1 MIHLSNVY
9 YFIDK
14 FNRDEILKL
23 DKKINIIFR
32 NYKIKNI
39 DSEIKKIKNL
49 CKSTNRKIFVAGNLK
64 IALKYRLNGLYI
76 PAFHIKQNY
85 ANLNL
90 TKDFKII
97 GSAHNIKEVKIK
109 EKQGCTNIFIS
120 PLFHNPK
127 NNFFLGIIKFNLINL
142 FTNVKTIALGGINQN
157 NIKLLR
163 STKVE
168 GYASLTWIKKNRPTI
183 K

>member
-1 MIHLSNVY
+1 MSNVY

-14 FNRDEILKL
+14 FDRDEILKL

-142 FTNVKTIALGGINQN
+142 LTNVKTIALGGINQN

-168 GYASLTWIKKNRPTI
+168 GYASITWIKKNRPTI

>member
-14 FNRDEILKL
+14 FDRDEILRL

-32 NYKIKNI
+32 NYKITNI
-39 DSEIKKIKNL
+39 DSEVKKIKNL
-49 CKSTNRKIFVAGNLK
+49 CKSSNRKIYIAGNVK
-64 IALKYRLNGLYI
+64 IALKYKLDGLYI
-76 PAFHIKQNY
+76 PAFDNKLNY
-85 ANLNL
+85 KNLNSF
-90 TKDFKII
+90 KNFKII
-97 GSAHNIKEVKIK
+97 GSAHDIKEVKIK

-120 PLFHNPK
+120 PIFHNPK
-127 NNFFLGIIKFNLINL
+127 NNIFLGIIKFNLINL
-142 FTNVKTIALGGINQN
+142 FTNVKTIALGGLNQN
-157 NIKLLR
+157 NIKLLK

-168 GYASLTWIKKNRPTI
+168 GYASITWIKKNRPTI

>member
-14 FNRDEILKL
+14 FDRDEILKL

-32 NYKIKNI
+32 NYKITNI
-39 DSEIKKIKNL
+39 DSEVKKIKKL
-49 CKSTNRKIFVAGNLK
+49 CKSTNRKIFVAGNIK
-64 IALKYRLNGLYI
+64 IALKYRLDGLYI
-76 PAFHIKQNY
+76 PAFDNKLNY
-85 ANLNL
+85 KNLNL
-90 TKDFKII
+90 FKNFKII
-97 GSAHNIKEVKIK
+97 GSAHSIKEVKIK

-120 PLFHNPK
+120 PIFHNPK
-127 NNFFLGIIKFNLINL
+127 NNSFLGIIKFNLINL
-142 FTNVKTIALGGINQN
+142 FTNVKTIALGGLNQN
-157 NIKLLR
+157 NIKLLK

-168 GYASLTWIKKNRPTI
+168 GYASITWIKKNRPTI

>member
-32 NYKIKNI
+32 NYKITNI
-39 DSEIKKIKNL
+39 DSEVKKIKKL
-49 CKSTNRKIFVAGNLK
+49 CKSTNRKIFVAGNIK
-64 IALKYRLNGLYI
+64 IALKYRLDGLYI
-76 PAFHIKQNY
+76 PAFDNKLNY
-85 ANLNL
+85 KNLNL
-90 TKDFKII
+90 FKNFKII
-97 GSAHNIKEVKIK
+97 GSAHGIKEVKIK

-120 PLFHNPK
+120 PIFHNPK
-127 NNFFLGIIKFNLINL
+127 NNSFLGIIKFNIINL
-142 FTNVKTIALGGINQN
+142 FTNVKTIALGGLNQN
-157 NIKLLR
+157 NIKLLK

-168 GYASLTWIKKNRPTI
+168 GYASITWIKKNRPTI

>member
-14 FNRDEILKL
+14 FDRGEILKL

-32 NYKIKNI
+32 NYRITNI
-39 DSEIKKIKNL
+39 DSEIEKIKNL
-49 CKSTNRKIFVAGNLK
+49 CKSSSRKIFIAGN
-64 IALKYRLNGLYI
+64 IRVALKYRLDGIYI
-76 PAFHIKQNY
+76 PAFDNKLNY
-85 ANLNL
+85 MNLNL
-90 TKDFKII
+90 TKNFKVI

-120 PLFHNPK
+120 PIFHNPK
-127 NNFFLGIIKFNLINL
+127 NNSFLGIIKFNLINL

-157 NIKLLR
+157 NINLLKL
-163 STKVE
+163 TKVE
-168 GYASLTWIKKNRPTI
+168 GYASITWIKKNRPTI

>member
-1 MIHLSNVY
+1 MSNVY

-14 FNRDEILKL
+14 FDRDEILKL

-49 CKSTNRKIFVAGNLK
+49 CKSTNRRIFVAGNLK

-142 FTNVKTIALGGINQN
+142 LTNVKTIALGGINQN

-168 GYASLTWIKKNRPTI
+168 GYASITWIKKNRPTI